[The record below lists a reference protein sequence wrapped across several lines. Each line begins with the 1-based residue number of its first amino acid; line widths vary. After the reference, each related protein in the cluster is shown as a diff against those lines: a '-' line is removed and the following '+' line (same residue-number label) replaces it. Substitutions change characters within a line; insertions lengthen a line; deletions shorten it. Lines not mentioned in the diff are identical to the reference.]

1 MQILAQRKGRPFMLN
16 AERRQRILE
25 KLRSAGQVSVSGL
38 AIEWEVSED
47 SIRRDLRD
55 LAEDGLVQRVHG
67 GALPASPAVGD
78 YQRRESL
85 GTEVKARLGRAAAGL
100 VRPGQVVGID
110 GGTTCL
116 QLVRAFPR
124 DLRCTVVTHS
134 PLVAAEL
141 RDHRL
146 VEVLMVGGR
155 LFRHSQ
161 VCLGAETLEAVGRIR
176 LDLYFLGA
184 TGLRLDTGATTGD
197 WDDAA
202 VKRAFCRQAAEV
214 VLPVSPE
221 KWGAASAFQIVP
233 APDLGTIILP
243 AEVPESE
250 GEPFRAR
257 GISVVRA

>member
-1 MQILAQRKGRPFMLN
+1 MLN
-16 AERRQRILE
+16 AERRQKILE
-25 KLRSAGQVSVSGL
+25 RLKTLGQVSVSEL
-38 AIEWEVSED
+38 ASQWQVSED

-85 GTEVKARLGRAAAGL
+85 GTEVKSRLGRVAASL
-100 VRPGQVVGID
+100 VRQGQVVGID

-116 QLVRAFPR
+116 QLARAFPR

-141 RDHRL
+141 RDHRQ
-146 VEVLMVGGR
+146 VEVLVVGGR

-161 VCLGAETLEAVGRIR
+161 VCLGAEALEAIGRIR

-214 VLPVSPE
+214 VLPVSLE

-233 APDLGTIILP
+233 AADLAVVILP
-243 AEVPESE
+243 AEVPDSE
-250 GEPFRAR
+250 VAPFQAV
-257 GISVVRA
+257 GISVIRA